1 MILPQ
6 DLRISLDYATL
17 NCNKGKAGAAMSK
30 EKILSILKQNAGQY
44 CSGEDISRSLGISR
58 AAVSKAVANLRKEGY
73 IIDSATNRGYRLTEG
88 PDNLTEGTIRPWIK
102 AKKLGQTLICLEQ
115 TDSTN
120 NYLKRLA
127 LEGAE
132 DGTVAVADQQTAGRG
147 RLGRSFQSPAGTGVY
162 ITFLLRP
169 QVLPEKAIN
178 LTACAAVAVC
188 DAIQAV
194 CGLRPQIKWTNDV
207 LLSKR
212 KVCGILTEMSVEGES
227 GALQYI
233 VVGIGINANQAL
245 EDFPPEL
252 QSMAG
257 SVAMAAGHPIDRG
270 RLAAELINAM
280 DAMYADWQA
289 GNWSVERYR
298 ADCATLGRE
307 VRLLRNGQER
317 TAIAED
323 VDDNFALLVRY
334 PDGTRET
341 VISGEVSVRG
351 LEGYV

>member
-1 MILPQ
+1 
-6 DLRISLDYATL
+6 
-17 NCNKGKAGAAMSK
+17 MSK
-30 EKILSILKQNAGQY
+30 EQILSILKQNAGQY
-44 CSGEDISRSLGISR
+44 CSGEDISRALGISR

-73 IIDSATNRGYRLTEG
+73 VIASATNRGYLLTEG
-88 PDNLTEGTIRPWIK
+88 PDKLSEGTIRPWLNTRR
-102 AKKLGQTLICLEQ
+102 LGKRLICLET

-147 RLGRSFQSPAGTGVY
+147 RLGRTFQSPPGTGIY
-162 ITFLLRP
+162 ISFLLRP

-178 LTACAAVAVC
+178 LTACAAVAMC
-188 DAIQAV
+188 DAVQAA

-212 KVCGILTEMSVEGES
+212 KICGILTEMSVEGES

-233 VVGIGINANQAL
+233 VVGIGVNVNQAL
-245 EDFPPEL
+245 GDFPPEL

-257 SVAMAAGHPIDRG
+257 SVAMAAGHPVDRG
-270 RLAAELINAM
+270 KLAAEMVNAM
-280 DAMYADWQA
+280 DAMYADWLE
-289 GNWSVERYR
+289 GKWSVERYR
-298 ADCATLGRE
+298 TDCATLGRE
-307 VRLLRNGQER
+307 VRLLRDGQQR

-323 VDDNFALLVRY
+323 VDDNFGLVVRY

>member
-1 MILPQ
+1 
-6 DLRISLDYATL
+6 
-17 NCNKGKAGAAMSK
+17 MSK
-30 EKILSILKQNAGQY
+30 EQILSILKQKAGQY
-44 CSGEDISRSLGISR
+44 CSGEDISRTLGISR

-73 IIDSATNRGYRLTEG
+73 IIDSGTNRGYRLTES
-88 PDNLTEGTIRPWIK
+88 PDKLTEGTIRPWLH
-102 AKKLGQTLICLEQ
+102 ARRLGKDLICLGT

-127 LEGAE
+127 LDGAE
-132 DGTVAVADQQTAGRG
+132 DGTVAVADEQTAGRG
-147 RLGRSFQSPAGTGVY
+147 RLGRSFQSPPGTGVY

-169 QVLPEKAIN
+169 QVMPEKAIN
-178 LTACAAVAVC
+178 LTACAAVAMC
-188 DAIQAV
+188 DAVQAT

-212 KVCGILTEMSVEGES
+212 KICGILTEMSVEGES

-233 VVGIGINANQAL
+233 VVGIGVNVNQAL

-252 QSMAG
+252 QNIAG

-270 RLAAELINAM
+270 RLAAEIVNAM
-280 DAMYADWQA
+280 DAMYSDWLE
-289 GNWSVERYR
+289 GKWSVERYR
-298 ADCATLGRE
+298 SDCATLGRE

-323 VDDNFALLVRY
+323 VDDNFALMVRY

>member
-1 MILPQ
+1 
-6 DLRISLDYATL
+6 
-17 NCNKGKAGAAMSK
+17 MSK
-30 EKILSILKQNAGQY
+30 EQILSILKQNAGQY
-44 CSGEDISRSLGISR
+44 CSGEDISRTLGISR

-73 IIDSATNRGYRLTEG
+73 VITSATNRGYLLTES
-88 PDNLTEGTIRPWIK
+88 PDKLTEGTIRPWLK
-102 AKKLGQTLICLEQ
+102 AQQLGHRLICLET

-147 RLGRSFQSPAGTGVY
+147 RLGRTFQSPPGTGVY
-162 ITFLLRP
+162 ISFLLRP
-169 QVLPEKAIN
+169 KVMPEKAIN
-178 LTACAAVAVC
+178 LTACAAVAIC
-188 DAIQAV
+188 DAVQAA

-212 KVCGILTEMSVEGES
+212 KICGILTEMSVEGES

-233 VVGIGINANQAL
+233 VVGIGVNVNQAL

-252 QSMAG
+252 QDIAG

-270 RLAAELINAM
+270 RLAAEIINAM
-280 DAMYADWQA
+280 DTMYADWQA
-289 GNWSVERYR
+289 GRWSVERYR
-298 ADCATLGRE
+298 SDCATLGRE

-323 VDDNFALLVRY
+323 VDDNFGLVVRY